1 MDFHS
6 IENFSKTP
14 IQSKKTI
21 QASLSDTV
29 ERVRTLKRMSMLNP
43 KSMNISAN
51 SCEHYLRERKRISI
65 KENKP
70 KFFDTSPTKP
80 NPKVRLSLKSSLDIG
95 MLDTQAAKQSS
106 FQKHRRS
113 QRFLS
118 NSFDPGKKS
127 QIMKKFEQIDEVYS
141 PERLI
146 TNSSSET
153 ITTTI
158 EYDKPNPQY
167 FKKKNPKKRLSVI
180 NEKFS
185 LLQNTIQ
192 KELE

>member
-1 MDFHS
+1 
-6 IENFSKTP
+6 
-14 IQSKKTI
+14 
-21 QASLSDTV
+21 
-29 ERVRTLKRMSMLNP
+29 
-43 KSMNISAN
+43 
-51 SCEHYLRERKRISI
+51 
-65 KENKP
+65 
-70 KFFDTSPTKP
+70 
-80 NPKVRLSLKSSLDIG
+80 
-95 MLDTQAAKQSS
+95 
-106 FQKHRRS
+106 
-113 QRFLS
+113 
-118 NSFDPGKKS
+118 
-127 QIMKKFEQIDEVYS
+127 MKKFEQIDEVYS